1 MQNWFFVQSAEYGKY
16 YIEVDV
22 NGYGTYNIW
31 IGMLYSD
38 GSVGNPVDEL
48 TTSNKSSARRKY
60 NKFIQDAET
69 DSYGWNSNTGNPT
82 WKFNTNTSLN
92 SVQEYILSN
101 PKNIKAA
108 SYMKKGSNMKKYVK
122 ASTDSSIRSGII
134 DTIYRASNTDPNV
147 GATTWYELA
156 ETSDK
161 IWAFVC
167 AWLDLDGDGEYRL
180 MGKIAYM
187 PTRSAMSDYD
197 YDWMMPVMQNG
208 DVADTELE
216 IDPYGDIDYDVDW
229 WVDQWEE
236 MKSEYVYDDI
246 EESTKIHSSK
256 KIMSASSGIRK
267 MTQKQIKDYVRD
279 GAAID
284 ITNYG
289 FDEMD
294 QFLREHNLA
303 KIAIS
308 RGVYGMNGG
317 LLQDR
322 DTGEMY
328 AITARNSALMMAF

>member
-22 NGYGTYNIW
+22 NDYGTYNIC

-38 GSVGNPVDEL
+38 SSVGNPVDEL

-60 NKFIQDAET
+60 NKFIQDAEA
-69 DSYGWNSNTGNPT
+69 DSYGWNSNIDDLT
-82 WKFNTNTSLN
+82 WEFNTNTSLS

-101 PKNIKAA
+101 PKNIKA
-108 SYMKKGSNMKKYVK
+108 SSNIRRDSNMKKYVK

-134 DTIYRASNTDPNV
+134 DAIDRASNTDPNV

-197 YDWMMPVMQNG
+197 YDWMMPELPNG

-216 IDPYGDIDYDVDW
+216 IDPNGDIDYDVDW
-229 WVDQWEE
+229 WVDRWEE
-236 MKSEYVYDDI
+236 MKSKYVYDDI
-246 EESTKIHSSK
+246 EESTKIRGRRS
-256 KIMSASSGIRK
+256 ITSASSGIRK

-294 QFLREHNLA
+294 QFLREHNLD

-322 DTGEMY
+322 DTGELY